1 MINKPLILPNKI
13 LKILTGK
20 NEKLNFY
27 DYGVTVKDNKFQCFN
42 NYTIIPY
49 NQSFGY
55 AVALG
60 IIGLAKN
67 IVLAGFD
74 GYPKGHLMQEEMQ
87 TLYELLK
94 KYPKVNL
101 SSVTATNY
109 KINMFSDGEI
119 KK

>member
-1 MINKPLILPNKI
+1 M
-13 LKILTGK
+13 LTGK

-42 NYTIIPY
+42 SHAVIPY

-60 IIGLAKN
+60 VIGLAKN

-74 GYPKGHLMQEEMQ
+74 GYPRGHLMQEEMQ
-87 TLYELLK
+87 STIRIIKK
-94 KYPKVNL
+94 KYPKVDL

-109 KINMFSDGEI
+109 KINMFSDGKIE
-119 KK
+119 K

>member
-1 MINKPLILPNKI
+1 MVTIILIFHIAKATFLIFFFFK
-13 LKILTGK
+13 KQLT
-20 NEKLNFY
+20 EFSPP
-27 DYGVTVKDNKFQCFN
+27 NKFQCFN

-74 GYPKGHLMQEEMQ
+74 GYPEGHLMQEEMDN
-87 TLYELLK
+87 TIKAIK
-94 KYPKVNL
+94 KEYPKVNL
-101 SSVTATNY
+101 FSVTETNY

-119 KK
+119 QK